1 VGANEPR
8 SPVYGT
14 LLRSAWAELTFRTR
28 DQDMASR
35 STELETLRSRLAGVA
50 PLDPAN
56 WPKVEAWVASATPL
70 IRTRFPDHLEDFR
83 SVCATPRWS
92 FSPRFSTGGD
102 SWSGTPARDNFA
114 EAAAHDKTANQRR
127 AEEAKEKILS
137 FLDGLIGLSGVEE
150 AAAASTS
157 TETAMSSTLRIFIS
171 HAGADAA
178 LAKALIDLIEAGLE
192 VPTGSIRCTSVPGY
206 KLDGGDDA
214 PEVLR
219 ENLKVCSVVLGM
231 LTKKS
236 ISSSYVVMELG
247 AAWAFKKRAIPLIG
261 PGATFDNLPGPFKD
275 IHALK
280 MDHDTDMSGLL
291 KTIARETGLA
301 ETSNMPKVITALQ
314 ALMAVLG
321 STTPASEVSTRPPFD
336 PEPVPPPVV
345 MDDDEALVH
354 LERWLDQLAGAVQDG
369 NGTTPMILG
378 AADIATQAHVPEA
391 KASLVSRVAVQNP
404 HFGVT
409 IAQLRSGKFRFDIG
423 ARKIKMVRHRRG

>member
-1 VGANEPR
+1 
-8 SPVYGT
+8 
-14 LLRSAWAELTFRTR
+14 
-28 DQDMASR
+28 MASR
-35 STELETLRSRLAGVA
+35 STELQNLRSKLAGVA
-50 PLDPAN
+50 PVDQAN
-56 WPKVEAWVASATPL
+56 WPKVEASVASATPL
-70 IRTRFPDHLEDFR
+70 IRTRFPEHLEDFR

-137 FLDGLIGLSGVEE
+137 FLDGLLGLSGVEE
-150 AAAASTS
+150 ATTGSTS
-157 TETAMSSTLRIFIS
+157 METTMPSTLRIFIS

-236 ISSSYVVMELG
+236 ISSSYVLMELG

-261 PGATFDNLPGPFKD
+261 PGATFDSLPGPFKD

-280 MDHDTDMSGLL
+280 MDHDADMSGLV
-291 KTIARETGLA
+291 KTLARETGLT

-314 ALMAVLG
+314 ALTAVLA
-321 STTPASEVSTRPPFD
+321 STAPASGVSTRPPFD
-336 PEPVPPPVV
+336 PEPVPAPPAV

-354 LERWLDQLAGAVQDG
+354 LEVWLDRIADSVQDG
-369 NGTTPMILG
+369 KESTPMILG
-378 AADIATQAHVPEA
+378 AADIATQARVPET
-391 KASLVSRVAVQNP
+391 KAPLVARVAVQNE
-404 HFGVT
+404 HFGVKVT
-409 IAQLRSGKFRFDIG
+409 QLQSGKFRLDIG
-423 ARKIKMVRHRRG
+423 ARKVKMVRHRRG